1 MYEGRGRQQ
10 VCCQI
15 GWAGVL
21 FTSFLAASGVMAEKK
36 EQTGAS
42 WENLPLPDE
51 YPEPHQDDKAV
62 LNGDSPANTTGE
74 STEDRSEKGSP
85 DVLQMLKAAESKWT
99 PHAQD
104 TDGPEASRELVAEAQ
119 RTDMVS

>member
-1 MYEGRGRQQ
+1 MTE
-10 VCCQI
+10 
-15 GWAGVL
+15 
-21 FTSFLAASGVMAEKK
+21 EK

-62 LNGDSPANTTGE
+62 LNGDSPVNTAGE
-74 STEDRSEKGSP
+74 NTRDRSEKGSP
-85 DVLQMLKAAESKWT
+85 DLLQMLKAAESRWT
-99 PHAQD
+99 PHARD
-104 TDGPEASRELVAEAQ
+104 RDGPEASRELVAEAQ